1 MKLGQLI
8 ELSSETFFSKIMQE
22 IPDLFFFFKNDQYEV
37 RASGL
42 QLSFNIF
49 R

>member
-1 MKLGQLI
+1 MKH
-8 ELSSETFFSKIMQE
+8 EKYYSSKIMQKMRQRE
-22 IPDLFFFFKNDQYEV
+22 PDPFLFFKKALFEV
-37 RASGL
+37 KGSGL